1 VSVER
6 TASDEI
12 AVLQPSTDSAGQQ
25 YARLRAELIART
37 YSPGTVLLETTL
49 SARYGVSRTPIREAL
64 TRLEQ
69 DGLLER
75 VVRGYRV
82 RIATPED
89 IMELYEA
96 RIALE
101 SAAAAS
107 AALRRTDLDLAR
119 LNHLSDLLLEAHDVD
134 AISDINAEWHR
145 ALWAA
150 AHTGVITSLLDR
162 VITQMRLFDDAPVG
176 SAPSVDQ
183 TVLEHAEILDAVQR
197 NDVEGARQAVTRHL
211 GRTRDVRLSTLAQQR
226 I

>member
-1 VSVER
+1 MSVER
-6 TASDEI
+6 STSDEI
-12 AVLQPSTDSAGQQ
+12 AVLQPSADSAGQQ

-37 YSPGTVLLETTL
+37 HAPGTVLLETTL

-82 RIATPED
+82 RTATPED

-119 LNHLSDLLLEAHDVD
+119 LTHLSELLLEAHDVE
-134 AISDINAEWHR
+134 AISEVSAEWHR

-176 SAPSVDQ
+176 SSPSVDQ
-183 TVLEHAEILDAVQR
+183 TVVEHARILDAVR
-197 NDVEGARQAVTRHL
+197 GNDVVGARQAVTEHL
-211 GRTRDVRLSTLAQQR
+211 GRTRDVRLATLAQQR